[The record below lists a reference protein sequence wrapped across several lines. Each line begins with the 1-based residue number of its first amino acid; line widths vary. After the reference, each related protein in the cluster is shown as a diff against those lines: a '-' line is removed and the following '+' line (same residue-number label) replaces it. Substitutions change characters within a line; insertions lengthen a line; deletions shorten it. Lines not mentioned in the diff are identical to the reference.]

1 MQANRCEDERVSGSQ
16 EPPEL
21 PTTYGASFAVPQPCG
36 LSQPQRVCYTVISP
50 VLQMRTLRHS
60 KSAAQLGL
68 ESKQSNTRGHTLDY
82 SVSDRE
88 IQTDRDLGTRW
99 QTDETHIG
107 TERWK
112 QETGT

>member
-1 MQANRCEDERVSGSQ
+1 MRHGSTSCTCVS
-16 EPPEL
+16 
-21 PTTYGASFAVPQPCG
+21 SFNALG
-36 LSQPQRVCYTVISP
+36 NTAAGTVISP

-88 IQTDRDLGTRW
+88 IETDRDLGTRQ
-99 QTDETHIG
+99 QTDETHIW

-112 QETGT
+112 QEAGT